1 MADSS
6 LTSMRSVSASD
17 RTREDAR
24 ELSLSRELSREP
36 SFREENDGTHVTLTA
51 AVKLTGEPLKPHFLG
66 ISELPCKDRDLWL
79 LSNTFS
85 YGRTARGRK
94 TLHSFTN
101 YVRSILADY
110 VGEIRQKLG
119 DQDAKVYLIMD
130 NATVH
135 NVPDVLT
142 EVGIQPIWLPPHSS
156 HFLQVLDL
164 LVFAEL
170 KKAYRTRRS
179 KKTSPRIEGKLLRI
193 LYAWNV
199 ATYRL
204 TILKAWQ
211 RAGIVPSRCNLG
223 KRGGDERFTIDIRRI
238 HNTIQANCPDA
249 DQNVEQPWALVPE

>member
-1 MADSS
+1 M
-6 LTSMRSVSASD
+6 
-17 RTREDAR
+17 
-24 ELSLSRELSREP
+24 SLSRELSREP

-101 YVRSILADY
+101 YMRSILADY

-179 KKTSPRIEGKLLRI
+179 KKTSPRIEGKVMRV

-199 ATYRL
+199 
-204 TILKAWQ
+204 
-211 RAGIVPSRCNLG
+211 S
-223 KRGGDERFTIDIRRI
+223 FDIPP
-238 HNTIQANCPDA
+238 HHP
-249 DQNVEQPWALVPE
+249 